1 MNKKKRLGLLQN
13 KRCNFYH
20 KRKTYF
26 KDQLFTFLERNEY
39 SPQNINQRY
48 VLTFVA
54 LPIIQRDMGHGLLQS
69 H

>member
-39 SPQNINQRY
+39 SP
-48 VLTFVA
+48 
-54 LPIIQRDMGHGLLQS
+54 
-69 H
+69 